1 MNSILTAQHVTKS
14 FYGNTAV
21 NDVSCEIRRNEILGL
36 IGANGAGKTTF
47 FNCLTGI
54 YKIDSGEIRFEG
66 KKINGLKPYKICDL
80 GIARTFQIVRPFPG
94 LTTLENVMTGAFC
107 RVKKYKNALE
117 IAEQSLSFVG
127 LEDKIY
133 KQASELNTGDQR
145 KLELARAL
153 STKPNL
159 LLLDEVMAGL
169 TPTESESVMEVIRK
183 IRDDGITILM
193 IEHIVAALMSLSDR
207 VIVFDRGC
215 LISSGT
221 PQEVSKDPKVIESY
235 LGRQDETNA

>member
-1 MNSILTAQHVTKS
+1 MNSILTAKNVTKS
-14 FYGNTAV
+14 FYGNVAV
-21 NDVSCEIRRNEILGL
+21 NNVSCEIRRNEILGL

-47 FNCLTGI
+47 FNCLTGV

-66 KKINGLKPYKICDL
+66 K
-80 GIARTFQIVRPFPG
+80 TV
-94 LTTLENVMTGAFC
+94 LENVMTGAFC

-117 IAEQSLSFVG
+117 IAKQSLEFVG
-127 LEDKIY
+127 LDDKSQ
-133 KQASELNTGDQR
+133 KQAAELNTGDQR

-153 STKPNL
+153 STRPNL

-169 TPTESESVMEVIRK
+169 TPTESESVMKVIRK
-183 IRDDGITILM
+183 IKDDGITILM
-193 IEHIVAALMSLSDR
+193 IEHIMAALMSLSDR
-207 VIVFDRGC
+207 VIVFDRGS

-235 LGRQDETNA
+235 LGRQDEVDA

>member
-1 MNSILTAQHVTKS
+1 MNSILTAKNVTKS
-14 FYGNTAV
+14 FYGNVAV
-21 NDVSCEIRRNEILGL
+21 NNVSCEIRRNEILGL

-47 FNCLTGI
+47 FNCLTGV

-66 KKINGLKPYKICDL
+66 KKINGLKPN
-80 GIARTFQIVRPFPG
+80 TV
-94 LTTLENVMTGAFC
+94 LENVMTGAFC

-117 IAEQSLSFVG
+117 IAKQSLEFVG
-127 LEDKIY
+127 LDDKSQ
-133 KQASELNTGDQR
+133 KQAAELNTGDQR

-153 STKPNL
+153 STRPNL

-169 TPTESESVMEVIRK
+169 TPTESESVMKVIRK
-183 IRDDGITILM
+183 IKDDGITILM
-193 IEHIVAALMSLSDR
+193 IEHIMAALMSLSDR
-207 VIVFDRGC
+207 VIVFDRGS

-235 LGRQDETNA
+235 LGRQDEVDA